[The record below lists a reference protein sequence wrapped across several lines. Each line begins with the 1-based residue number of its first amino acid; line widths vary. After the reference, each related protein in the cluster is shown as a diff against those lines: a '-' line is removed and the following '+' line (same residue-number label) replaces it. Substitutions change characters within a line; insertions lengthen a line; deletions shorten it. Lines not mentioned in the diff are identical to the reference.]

1 MKSKITKY
9 INIELFYKIY
19 NPLRFI
25 CFSIVNN
32 CKPLPINKEFL
43 NTEYKVFIS
52 KNNNEIYKILRKDSF
67 WSWVI
72 ANEIKTQKGYE
83 NYKSEL
89 LNSAQLPFLNKHIAK
104 VNKVYRNGRYDSEYI
119 KGKNVKELLFNLNA
133 LSLSYKNELKA
144 AIEQLIRALEK
155 FEQKENKLIGDWHAQ
170 NLIYDEKSQ
179 IIKNVDLGG
188 FRSSAH
194 KGEASSNFLKKEMV
208 PIFE

>member
-9 INIELFYKIY
+9 INIVLFYKIY

-83 NYKSEL
+83 NLKSL
-89 LNSAQLPFLNKHIAK
+89 LE
-104 VNKVYRNGRYDSEYI
+104 EYPVEYS
-119 KGKNVKELLFNLNA
+119 KVKEVQTSLVNTFENM
-133 LSLSYKNELKA
+133 LS
-144 AIEQLIRALEK
+144 
-155 FEQKENKLIGDWHAQ
+155 KL
-170 NLIYDEKSQ
+170 
-179 IIKNVDLGG
+179 
-188 FRSSAH
+188 
-194 KGEASSNFLKKEMV
+194 
-208 PIFE
+208 